1 MTLTKIIYFL
11 LINDFIKGQVHTR
24 HTATQKHKHTFK
36 KGKEKLVNK
45 TKKKRQQKKTKCA
58 NKKKCATESG
68 KPDKYIINELFA
80 INIYQ

>member
-1 MTLTKIIYFL
+1 MSVVPNNCARSGRVTEIRDLFPYMTLTKIIYFL

-45 TKKKRQQKKTKCA
+45 TKKKKKE
-58 NKKKCATESG
+58 KKAAKE
-68 KPDKYIINELFA
+68 N
-80 INIYQ
+80 